1 VRELKIKTTILS
13 ETERLKQEIAQVKE
27 DIQAIEKKYAEN
39 VTTQE
44 NYIEIKA
51 KLYQKLGELEGKL
64 SLLKS
69 E

>member
-1 VRELKIKTTILS
+1 MRELKIKTTILS